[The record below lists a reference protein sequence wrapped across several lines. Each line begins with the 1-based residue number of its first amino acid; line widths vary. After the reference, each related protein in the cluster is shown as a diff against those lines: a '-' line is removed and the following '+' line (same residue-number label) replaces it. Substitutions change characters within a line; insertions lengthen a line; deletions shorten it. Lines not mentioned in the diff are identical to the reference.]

1 MFLLALESSRGKE
14 RKMVK
19 KIIGL
24 LTALMAVI
32 LLVACSSEQKFESM
46 PKTLEGTGKYWTI
59 SKFPDP
65 KGNLNIDK
73 LKKEGVN
80 QETKEYLIKYIG
92 KVQPL
97 IIDTSEKFSDDAERL
112 DQYYGYQ
119 RLLYIIS
126 DKYLE
131 GTKEGEEYK
140 KTALSEMIK
149 LKEQYEKL
157 TGQKVT
163 NSGN

>member
-32 LLVACSSEQKFESM
+32 LLVACSYEQKFESM
-46 PKTLEGTGKYWTI
+46 PTTLNGVGDPRGI
-59 SKFPDP
+59 VNFPDP
-65 KGNLNIDK
+65 QKK
-73 LKKEGVN
+73 LDLDTLEKEEVD
-80 QETKEYLIKYIG
+80 QETKDYLVKQIA

-97 IIDTSEKFSDDAERL
+97 VIKNAKNYSDDKNSL
-112 DQYYGYQ
+112 DFYYGYQ
-119 RLLYIIS
+119 RVLYIIS

>member
-32 LLVACSSEQKFESM
+32 LLVACSSEQKFESL
-46 PKTLEGTGKYWTI
+46 PLTLNGVGDPRGI
-59 SKFPDP
+59 ANFPDP
-65 KGNLNIDK
+65 QKK
-73 LKKEGVN
+73 LDLDTLEKEEVD
-80 QETKEYLIKYIG
+80 QETKDYLVKQIA

-97 IIDTSEKFSDDAERL
+97 VIENAKDYSDDKNSL
-112 DQYYGYQ
+112 DLYYGYQ
-119 RLLYIIS
+119 RVLYIIS
-126 DKYLE
+126 DKYLK
-131 GTKEGEEYK
+131 GMKEGEEYK
-140 KTALSEMIK
+140 KTALAEMIK